1 MIIVGGTAT
10 NGIDERLSKLLGA
23 RLIKVEHRVFPDGES
38 YVRIPSS
45 LSGEE
50 VVLVQTTQPPQDKN
64 LMELFLMVEA
74 LRDVGASRVTAVVP
88 YIAYSRQ
95 DRRFLDGEAIS
106 IKTVLNVMRSLGVSA
121 LITVEPHHQ
130 ESLDYFGGEVRVVD
144 PIPSLAK
151 EVKKFVKNPFVLGPD
166 RGAMG
171 RAERLAKEL
180 GCRYSFLEKE
190 RDRHTGEIRVRAG
203 NLGSLKGYDVVLVD
217 DIISTGGT
225 LVEATKIAQ
234 SLGAETV
241 SAVAV
246 HLLLVNGA
254 YNRLREAGIKEIV
267 GVNTVVPKEKVNLVD
282 ISDQIAVKL

>member
-23 RLIKVEHRVFPDGES
+23 RLVKVEHKVFPDGES

-45 LSGEE
+45 LSGED

-74 LRDVGASRVTAVVP
+74 LRDIGASRITAVVP

-106 IKTVLNVMRSLGVSA
+106 IKTVLNLLRSLGVST
-121 LITVEPHHQ
+121 LVTVEPHHQ
-130 ESLDYFGGEVRVVD
+130 ESLAYFEGEVKVVD
-144 PIPSLAK
+144 PIPSLAR

-171 RAERLAKEL
+171 RAERLAREL
-180 GCRYSFLEKE
+180 GCRFSFLEKE
-190 RDRHTGEIRVRAG
+190 RDRHTGEIRVRSG

-225 LVEATKIAQ
+225 LVEASKIAQ
-234 SLGAETV
+234 SLGAESV
-241 SAVAV
+241 SAVGV

-254 YNRLREAGIKEIV
+254 YARLKEAGIREIM
-267 GVNTVVPKEKVNLVD
+267 GVNTVVPGERVSLVD
-282 ISDQIAVKL
+282 ISDQIAVRL